1 MSNNLS
7 RFEPFRELERM
18 SGDMTRQ
25 MDALMRDFGTSNFFN
40 DYFGGGNVL
49 RQFLND
55 RTGLFSPR
63 VDIAEDDANMYL
75 HIELPGVEKEHVSA
89 SVSDD
94 RVLTIKGER
103 KNELKE
109 NGKNFVR
116 MERSYGSFSRSFALP
131 ENVKADAVAAEFKNG
146 ILHLTL
152 PKSEEAKTKQIAVE
166 IK

>member
-7 RFEPFRELERM
+7 RFEPFRELERV
-18 SGDMTRQ
+18 SNDMTRQ
-25 MDALMRDFGTSNFFN
+25 MDTLMREVGTSNFFN

-75 HIELPGVEKEHVSA
+75 HVELPGVEKEHVSA
-89 SVSDD
+89 TVSDD

-103 KNELKE
+103 KNELKD

-116 MERSYGSFSRSFALP
+116 MERSYGSFTRSFALP

-152 PKSEEAKTKQIAVE
+152 PKTETASSKQVAVE

>member
-1 MSNNLS
+1 MSNDLS
-7 RFEPFRELERM
+7 RFEPFRELERV
-18 SGDMTRQ
+18 GNDMTRQ
-25 MDALMRDFGTSNFFN
+25 MDTLMRDFGTSNFFN
-40 DYFGGGNVL
+40 DYFGGGNLL
-49 RQFLND
+49 RQFLNE

-75 HIELPGVEKEHVSA
+75 HVELPGVEKEHVSA

-94 RVLTIKGER
+94 RILTIKGER
-103 KNELKE
+103 KNELKDT
-109 NGKNFVR
+109 GKNFVR
-116 MERSYGSFSRSFALP
+116 MERSYGSFTRSFALP

-152 PKSEEAKTKQIAVE
+152 PKTEAAASKHVSVE